1 MNGDLAI
8 RGLLNAATGLTALVG
23 HRIDSDVMATGPAGA
38 PTYPAVT
45 FQRMSGSSAKGAL
58 SDPPLMTAVFQVSA
72 WASSRKDARLV
83 ATQIRAALDRKRQIT
98 VSGVYINDC
107 FYQDDIDL
115 FDFDTRTFFTHV
127 TFRIHYRDPS

>member
-23 HRIDSDVMATGPAGA
+23 KRIDSDVMPSSPTGRPV
-38 PTYPAVT
+38 YPAVT

-72 WASSRKDARLV
+72 WASSRKDARAV
-83 ATQIRAALDRKRQIT
+83 ATQIRTAIDRKRKVT

-107 FYQDDIDL
+107 FYQDDVDL
-115 FDFDTRTFFTHV
+115 YDPDTQTFFTHT
-127 TFRIHYRDPS
+127 TFRIHYRDPA